1 MTFPHA
7 VVWMDHR
14 EAHIIDFA
22 LDEHHEQ
29 KVRQQGGPRAL
40 HHRAGSVGSGNAKED
55 HAYFDAI
62 VAALG
67 DATEILVAGPGNA
80 KTEFVKDAKARH
92 AKFAERIVG
101 TETLDHPTDPQILA
115 FAKKYFARYDNLQGD

>member
-29 KVRQQGGPRAL
+29 KVRQHGGPRSL

-55 HAYFDAI
+55 HKYFDAI
-62 VAALG
+62 VEALG
-67 DATEILVAGPGNA
+67 DAQEIVVTGPGTA
-80 KTEFVKDAKARH
+80 KTEFEKDAKSRH
-92 AKFAERIVG
+92 SAFAARIVG
-101 TETLDHPTDPQILA
+101 VETLDHPSDPQLLA
-115 FAKKYFARYDNLQGD
+115 FAKKYFARVDNLRGD